1 MPIALGACRLVSGKS
16 ISPLPGSVYIWNARA
31 LPREG
36 PLARIATP
44 RILDVFARS
53 MTQRAALLAA
63 TPVLN
68 FIP

>member
-1 MPIALGACRLVSGKS
+1 MDPPRDPSCRRAIDAAHPCAQERRRTL
-16 ISPLPGSVYIWNARA
+16 GSVYIWNARA

-53 MTQRAALLAA
+53 MTQRAALLA
-63 TPVLN
+63 
-68 FIP
+68 